1 MLYKLTLGLF
11 FTLNF
16 LSLRADNLLN
26 PYMSVEEYTLFNTQ
40 VSEAVSNHPE
50 YLASLDSL
58 KAAGASLK
66 GSRSNLLPQ
75 IRLIIDSNNQLDK
88 SFEDGANN
96 LFEKSRSDHK
106 TDATITVNQLLYDFG
121 STRSGI
127 SQSEAVFEGTKA
139 DLSSTILNLI
149 YKSVVSYINVSAYT
163 LFTQTIEDS
172 YLRHKTIAD
181 RIKKKVEGGMSAPR
195 ELSRANAREAEAYAK
210 LISVRQNLSRAIA
223 EYRIY
228 FPNNKLPS
236 KLPYIS
242 KNIGSRSLDESRKIM
257 MAGNPDILK
266 ATKSLQASLFNSKKI
281 RSQSLPRLD
290 LEIRG
295 SQYNLSDQS
304 DEYDV
309 YSGLNLSYDIFTGGK
324 NAALKEQAKA
334 ESDSYQNSRDSLIRN
349 LEAEMSNALQN
360 IKIMPSNLDA
370 YRKAYE
376 ANKLSQYYANEQFQT
391 SNVLL
396 LDLLQTERDFLE
408 SSQSLLE
415 ALRSSHIENYVYLK
429 LTGELGDEFKIKVN

>member
-1 MLYKLTLGLF
+1 MLYKLTLIVIF
-11 FTLNF
+11 I
-16 LSLRADNLLN
+16 LSILTLRADNLLD
-26 PYMSVEEYTLFNTQ
+26 PYMSEDEYSLFNTQ
-40 VSEAVSNHPE
+40 VSRAVSNHPD
-50 YLASLDSL
+50 YLAALDSL
-58 KAAGASLK
+58 RAAGASLK
-66 GSRSNLLPQ
+66 GSKSNFLPQ
-75 IRLIIDSNNQLDK
+75 IRLIIDSNNQLDRN
-88 SFEDGANN
+88 FEDGANN
-96 LFEKSRSDHK
+96 LFEKSRSEHK

-127 SQSEAVFEGTKA
+127 SQSEAIFEGAKA

-149 YKSVVSYINVSAYT
+149 YNSVVSYINVSAYT

-172 YLRHKTIAD
+172 YLRHKNIAD

-210 LISVRQNLSRAIA
+210 LLSVKQNLSRAIA

-228 FPNNKLPS
+228 FPDADLPS
-236 KLPYIS
+236 KLPLIT
-242 KNIGSRSLDESRKIM
+242 KNIQSRSLNESRKIM
-257 MAGNPDILK
+257 MTGNPDILK
-266 ATKSLQASLFNSKKI
+266 ATKSLQAALFNSQKV
-281 RSQSLPRLD
+281 RAQSLPRLD

-304 DEYDV
+304 DEYDI
-309 YSGLNLSYDIFTGGK
+309 YSGLNFSYDVYTGGK
-324 NAALKEQAKA
+324 NSALEEQAEA

-370 YRKAYE
+370 YKKAYE

-415 ALRSSHIENYVYLK
+415 ALRSSQIENYVYLK
-429 LTGELGDEFKIKVN
+429 LTGELGEEFKIRVN